1 MPKHSNPV
9 TKLPTN
15 LTLGRVCYG
24 YYGC

>member
-9 TKLPTN
+9 TKPPAN
-15 LTLGRVCYG
+15 FTLGRVCYG

>member
-9 TKLPTN
+9 TKPPAN